1 MLRQK
6 VRLAITCAVAAG
18 ATAFM
23 ALAALQH
30 PVSAFFALTDE
41 VCASRFSPNFV
52 AVCGLTFIPP
62 AFCTSTSRKGSSKVH
77 AQSAGHLTRSLDRLQ

>member
-23 ALAALQH
+23 ALAALQY

-52 AVCGLTFIPP
+52 AVCG
-62 AFCTSTSRKGSSKVH
+62 
-77 AQSAGHLTRSLDRLQ
+77 